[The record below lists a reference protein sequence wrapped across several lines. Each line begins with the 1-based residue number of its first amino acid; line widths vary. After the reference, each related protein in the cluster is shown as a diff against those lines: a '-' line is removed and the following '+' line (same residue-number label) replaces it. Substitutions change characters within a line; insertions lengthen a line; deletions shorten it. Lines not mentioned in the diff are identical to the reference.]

1 MKIHRIR
8 SWWVAAA
15 ALPMLVQLPQL
26 SANAATTVP
35 PGIQTVARGIH
46 LVPGAAAP
54 GSQPDGNS
62 VIIDAPEGLIV
73 VDTGRHP
80 AHTQQVI
87 DFAAAQR
94 RPVRA
99 IINSHWH
106 LDHTGGNLLLRA
118 QYPQA
123 QVYASSAI
131 DDALTGFL
139 ANYRKQLEAA
149 LAREDTSPGAAD
161 GFRAE
166 IKLIDSGSELR
177 PTRVISGSGP
187 RDIAGRTLEINL
199 ERAAVTAGDVWIFD
213 RKTRVLVAG
222 DLVTLPA
229 PFLDTACPYRWAEVL
244 SHLSE
249 KKFDWL
255 IPGHG
260 APMRAPDLETYRR
273 AFVGLL
279 ACSNDTQVPVGD
291 CVDGWVTDSGR
302 LIADADREYAR
313 TLVKYYVS
321 AVLRGDPKKLAK
333 QCEVVS

>member
-1 MKIHRIR
+1 M
-8 SWWVAAA
+8 VAAA
-15 ALPMLVQLPQL
+15 LLLIQQPQL
-26 SANAATTVP
+26 SANAVTKVP
-35 PGIQTVARGIH
+35 SGIQTVARGIH
-46 LVPGAAAP
+46 FVPGAAGP

-80 AHTQQVI
+80 AHTRELL
-87 DFAAAQR
+87 DFAAAVR

-131 DDALTGFL
+131 DGALTGFL
-139 ANYRKQLEAA
+139 ANYRKQLETA
-149 LAREDTSPGAAD
+149 LSREDTSPEAAD

-166 IKLIDSGSELR
+166 IRLIDSGAELR
-177 PTRVISGSGP
+177 PTRVITASGP
-187 RDIAGRTLEINL
+187 REIAGRTLEINL
-199 ERAAVTAGDVWIFD
+199 ERAVVTAGDVWIFD
-213 RKTRVLVAG
+213 RKTRVLIAG
-222 DLVTLPA
+222 DIVTLPA
-229 PFLDTACPYRWAEVL
+229 PFLDTACPYRWAETL

-249 KKFDWL
+249 QKFDWL

-260 APMRAPDLETYRR
+260 PPMHASELETYRR

-279 ACSNDTQVPVGD
+279 ACSNDTQVPMD
-291 CVDGWVTDSGR
+291 QCVEGWLSDAGR
-302 LIADADREYAR
+302 LIPESEREYAR
-313 TLVKYYVS
+313 TLVRYYIN
-321 AVLRGDPKKLAK
+321 AVLRGDPKKLAQ
-333 QCEVVS
+333 QCEVAS